1 MPLLETIDAVIAA
14 FRQAQLAGDATA
26 AARLFT
32 EDAVLYPPVAPAVV
46 RGRAAVEA
54 LLARVHGSLRILG
67 EDYID
72 VARGEAEQIGYA
84 HWRYW
89 IRLQPRAGGAE
100 PVTLHGRTLW
110 VLHRQ
115 NDGWRI
121 AVHHASVDPIP
132 PVLPTA

>member
-1 MPLLETIDAVIAA
+1 MTHLGSIDDVIQA
-14 FRQAQLAGDATA
+14 FRHAQLAGDATA

-32 EDAVLYPPVAPAVV
+32 EDTVLYPPVAPAVV

-54 LLARVHGSLRILG
+54 LLAGVHRGLRILD
-67 EDYID
+67 EDYTDITTGGTEE
-72 VARGEAEQIGYA
+72 VGYA

-110 VLHRQ
+110 VLRGGV
-115 NDGWRI
+115 DGWRI
-121 AVHHASVDPIP
+121 AVHHASVDPVA
-132 PVLPTA
+132 PVPNS